1 MKAAILTAIKAPLE
15 IGEVNVREPG
25 YGQVLVKV
33 LVSGICGAQL
43 QEIDGL
49 KGDPK
54 HLPHML
60 GHEGCGL
67 VEDIGPGVTT
77 VNRGDKVVMHWR
89 KGEGIESVLPVY
101 HYRARQMTSGRVTT
115 FSEQALVSENRV
127 TAVPQDTP
135 EELCA
140 LFGCG
145 LSTALGT
152 IESEAEVKFGERV
165 LIVGCGGLGMN
176 LILAAKLA
184 QASVIAAIDV
194 HESKRMAAFEMGA
207 THFYISD
214 TGNRK
219 PENPGLCRAVL
230 LDWKGG
236 FDVIIDTTGDKQALA
251 DTITFLAPSGRYV
264 MIGQPPRDQAV
275 ILENAQ
281 HFFEGEGKS
290 LRATQ
295 GGRFSPARDIPRYV
309 ALYQAKLLNFSGIVS
324 HRISLDNI
332 NEGIDAVRNG
342 LAGRIMIYPEGNWKS

>member
-1 MKAAILTAIKAPLE
+1 MKAAILTAIGAPLT
-15 IGEVNVREPG
+15 IGDVGLPEPE
-25 YGQVLVKV
+25 YGQVKVKV
-33 LVSGICGAQL
+33 LVSGFCGAQL

-54 HLPHML
+54 HLPHLL

-77 VNRGDKVVMHWR
+77 VKFGDKVVMHWR
-89 KGEGIESVLPVY
+89 KGDGIESEFPVY
-101 HYRARQMTSGRVTT
+101 HYNDREMTSGRVTT
-115 FSEQALVSENRV
+115 FSEQAIVSENRV

-184 QASVIAAIDV
+184 QASVIAVTDV
-194 HESKRMAAFEMGA
+194 HESKRVPAFEMGA
-207 THFYISD
+207 THFW
-214 TGNRK
+214 TPHHGEGRGK
-219 PENPGLCRAVL
+219 PESVS
-230 LDWKGG
+230 K
-236 FDVIIDTTGDKQALA
+236 FDVVIDTSGHPDALER
-251 DTITFLAPSGRYV
+251 TISLLAPSGRYV
-264 MIGQPPRDQAV
+264 MIGQPNPGSHV
-275 ILENAQ
+275 SLENAQ

-309 ALYQAKLLNFSGIVS
+309 ALYQAKLLQYAGIVS
-324 HRISLDNI
+324 HRISLDGI
-332 NEGIDAVRNG
+332 NDGIDAVRKG
-342 LAGRIMIYPEGNWKS
+342 LAGRIMIYPGGDWKS

>member
-1 MKAAILTAIKAPLE
+1 MKAAILTAIGAPLT

-25 YGQVLVKV
+25 YGQVLVKI

-54 HLPHML
+54 HLPHLL
-60 GHEGCGL
+60 GHEGCGI
-67 VEDIGPGVTT
+67 VEQCGPGITT
-77 VNRGDKVVMHWR
+77 VKAGDKVVMHWR
-89 KGEGIESVLPVY
+89 KGEGIESEFPFYGWRGLEM
-101 HYRARQMTSGRVTT
+101 RSGRVTT
-115 FSEQALVSENRV
+115 FSEQAIVSENRV

-152 IESEAEVKFGERV
+152 IESEAEVKFGEKV

-184 QASVIAAIDV
+184 QASVIGAIDV
-194 HESKRMAAFEMGA
+194 HASKQPAAFEMGA
-207 THFYISD
+207 THFWRPNGGI
-214 TGNRK
+214 GH
-219 PENPGLCRAVL
+219 GLPSL
-230 LDWKGG
+230 FK
-236 FDVIIDTTGDKQALA
+236 FDVIIDTSGNAEALEW
-251 DTITFLAPSGRYV
+251 TIPLLAPSGRYV
-264 MIGQPPRDQAV
+264 MIGQPKRGEPV
-275 ILENAQ
+275 SLENAQ
-281 HFFEGEGKS
+281 HFFEGDGKS

-309 ALYQAKLLNFSGIVS
+309 ALYQAKLLQYAGIVS
-324 HRISLDNI
+324 HRISLDGI
-332 NEGIDAVRNG
+332 NEGIDAVRKG
-342 LAGRIMIYPEGNWKS
+342 LAGRIMIYPGGEWKS

>member
-1 MKAAILTAIKAPLE
+1 MKAAILTTIGAPLT
-15 IGEVNVREPG
+15 IGEVELLEPG

-54 HLPHML
+54 HLPHLL

-67 VEDIGPGVTT
+67 VEDIGPGVTS
-77 VNRGDKVVMHWR
+77 VKLGDKVVMHWR
-89 KGEGIESVLPVY
+89 KGDGIESELPVY
-101 HYRARQMTSGRVTT
+101 HYNDREMTSGRVTT
-115 FSEQALVSENRV
+115 FSEQAIVSENRV

-184 QASVIAAIDV
+184 QASVIAVTDI
-194 HESKRMAAFEMGA
+194 HESKRATAFEIGA
-207 THFYISD
+207 THFWKSEVGMRNAECPD
-214 TGNRK
+214 VR
-219 PENPGLCRAVL
+219 RAARTDL
-230 LDWKGG
+230 APG
-236 FDVIIDTTGDKQALA
+236 FDVIIDTSGNADALEC
-251 DTITFLAPSGRYV
+251 TLPLLAPSGRYV
-264 MIGQPPRDQAV
+264 MIGQPNPGQSV
-275 ILENAQ
+275 KLENAQ
-281 HFFEGEGKS
+281 HFFQGEGKS
-290 LRATQ
+290 LRNA
-295 GGRFSPARDIPRYV
+295 GRSV
-309 ALYQAKLLNFSGIVS
+309 
-324 HRISLDNI
+324 
-332 NEGIDAVRNG
+332 
-342 LAGRIMIYPEGNWKS
+342 LAGSGHTALRRALPGKVVTF

>member
-1 MKAAILTAIKAPLE
+1 MKAAILTAIGAPLT
-15 IGEVNVREPG
+15 IGEVNVPDPS
-25 YGQVLVKV
+25 YGQVAVHI

-54 HLPHML
+54 YLPHLL

-77 VNRGDKVVMHWR
+77 VRRGDKVVMHWR
-89 KGEGIESVLPVY
+89 KGDGIESECPVY
-101 HYRARQMTSGRVTT
+101 KYGGDLMTSGRVTT
-115 FSEQALVSENRV
+115 FSERAIVSENRV

-145 LSTALGT
+145 LSTALGA

-184 QASVIAAIDV
+184 QASVIAVTDV
-194 HESKRMAAFEMGA
+194 HESKRIAAFEMGA
-207 THFYISD
+207 TRFWVPHH
-214 TGNRK
+214 GAGRGK
-219 PENPGLCRAVL
+219 PEDLPP
-230 LDWKGG
+230 
-236 FDVIIDTTGDKQALA
+236 FDVVIDTSGHPDALER
-251 DTITFLAPSGRYV
+251 TIPLLAPSGRYV
-264 MIGQPPRDQAV
+264 MIGQPNPGSNV
-275 ILENAQ
+275 SLEKAH

-309 ALYQAKLLNFSGIVS
+309 RLYQAKLLHFGGIVS
-324 HRISLDNI
+324 HRISLDEI
-332 NEGIDAVRNG
+332 NEGIDAVRKG
-342 LAGRIMIYPEGNWKS
+342 LAGRIMIYPGGNWKS